1 MDLNS
6 QLLTVQI
13 LTNNVQMLI
22 LFLLFYYYC
31 STTRFFLSTNSK
43 MKIESSIKPPLT
55 ALKNVFVQGS
65 GSAGCPERNNHFLY
79 LGVVILRELLI
90 KPLELKAF

>member
-22 LFLLFYYYC
+22 LFLLFYYY
-31 STTRFFLSTNSK
+31 TIFLKLTNSK
-43 MKIESSIKPPLT
+43 MKIKSSIKPPLT

>member
-1 MDLNS
+1 
-6 QLLTVQI
+6 
-13 LTNNVQMLI
+13 
-22 LFLLFYYYC
+22 
-31 STTRFFLSTNSK
+31 

-79 LGVVILRELLI
+79 LGVILRELQI
-90 KPLELKAF
+90 KQLETKTF

>member
-1 MDLNS
+1 
-6 QLLTVQI
+6 
-13 LTNNVQMLI
+13 
-22 LFLLFYYYC
+22 
-31 STTRFFLSTNSK
+31 